1 MGKRIS
7 EKHKKIIR
15 ITALVIFIVVMLA
28 LTAACL
34 PLVPMLASDEGRA
47 RLEAL
52 VDNNLVLGVAV
63 FLLLQVLQIVVAL
76 IPGAVI
82 QILGGVLF
90 GGFWG
95 TVLCLLGTLAGE
107 ATVFYIVRALG
118 MPLVEALIDS
128 KGIKKLSF
136 LQDTKKVELA
146 VFILF
151 LIPVMPKDAL
161 TYIAP
166 LTRIKP
172 STFFILSISARA
184 PSVIMSVVFGSS
196 LSKGNIFLAIILS
209 AIVAIIGVIC
219 ILHKDKVIDI
229 FRDAK
234 LRGEK
239 RRIKTKAE

>member
-1 MGKRIS
+1 MND
-7 EKHKKIIR
+7 KHKKAVR
-15 ITALVIFIVVMLA
+15 IAALFIFIGVTVA
-28 LTAACL
+28 LTVVCF
-34 PLVPMLASDEGRA
+34 PIVPMLTSDDGRA

-52 VDNNLVLGVAV
+52 VDSNMVLGIAL
-63 FLLLQVLQIVVAL
+63 FLFLQVLQIVVAL
-76 IPGAVI
+76 IPGAVV

-95 TVLCLLGTLAGE
+95 SVLSIIGTLAGE
-107 ATVFYIVRALG
+107 AVVFYIVRWLG
-118 MPLVEALIDS
+118 MPLVESLIDS

-166 LTRIKP
+166 LTKIKP
-172 STFFILSISARA
+172 AAFFILSMSARA
-184 PSVIMSVVFGSS
+184 PSMIMSIVFGSS
-196 LSKGNIFLAIILS
+196 LGKGNILLAVILS
-209 AIVAIIGVIC
+209 AVVAILGIVSILYKDRVIS
-219 ILHKDKVIDI
+219 L

-234 LRGEK
+234 SG
-239 RRIKTKAE
+239 IKTRAE

>member
-1 MGKRIS
+1 MNKGIKMS
-7 EKHKKIIR
+7 PKQKKAIK
-15 ITALVIFIVVMLA
+15 
-28 LTAACL
+28 TAALIVFIAVIIMLTVVCL
-34 PLVPMLASDEGRA
+34 PIAPMLASEDGRA

-52 VDNNLVLGVAV
+52 VDENLLLGITV
-63 FLLLQVLQIVVAL
+63 FMFLQVLQIVVAL
-76 IPGAVI
+76 IPGAVV

-107 ATVFYIVRALG
+107 VVVFYIVRWLG
-118 MPLVEALIDS
+118 MPIVEALIDS

-166 LTRIKP
+166 MTKIKP
-172 STFFILSISARA
+172 STFFVLSMIARA
-184 PSVIMSVVFGSS
+184 PAMTLSIVFGSS
-196 LSKGNIFLAIILS
+196 LSSGNIAIAVS
-209 AIVAIIGVIC
+209 VFTIVAIAGIVG
-219 ILHKDKVIDI
+219 ILYKDRIIDV
-229 FRDAK
+229 FRTV
-234 LRGEK
+234 R
-239 RRIKTKAE
+239 KTRSDNHI

>member
-1 MGKRIS
+1 MNDKQKKAVRIA
-7 EKHKKIIR
+7 
-15 ITALVIFIVVMLA
+15 ALLIFVLVMAA

-34 PLVPMLASDEGRA
+34 PIVPMLASDEGRET
-47 RLEAL
+47 LEAL
-52 VDNNLVLGVAV
+52 VDSNLFLGIVV

-95 TVLCLLGTLAGE
+95 SVLCIFGTFLGE
-107 ATVFYIVRALG
+107 AAVFYVVRKLG

-128 KGIKKLSF
+128 KGIKRLSF

-166 LTRIKP
+166 LTKIKA
-172 STFFILSISARA
+172 STFFILSITARA
-184 PSVIMSVVFGSS
+184 PSMIMSIVFGSS
-196 LSKGNIFLAIILS
+196 LGKGNFALAVILS
-209 AIVAIIGVIC
+209 IIIAVIGIAC
-219 ILHKDKVIDI
+219 ILYKDRVINFFKTSHKVHKC
-229 FRDAK
+229 R
-234 LRGEK
+234 
-239 RRIKTKAE
+239 